1 MVRVTDASGS
11 SDQKLITLVVEPATG
26 SQVQSISI
34 SQSSSSNIRT
44 AGASDSSAS
53 STPAAPAPVELPQ
66 PDSGVSALLDSLNV
80 AAPAPGSGSG
90 SGSDSAAGSP
100 APAGTNGAYP
110 NIKFPTGGNLNT
122 PNPTTNL
129 IASNQAPRSSN
140 IRNQITADDVK
151 TKATFERQLNAAKAL
166 ANLLSIVKQAIANK
180 NAAQE

>member
-80 AAPAPGSGSG
+80 AAPAPGSG